1 MEKALGD
8 ADLVIESMAEDPK
21 QKIEF
26 YQKAASLLPE
36 KTVLVTNS
44 STLLPSTFASYTG
57 RPEKYLSLH
66 FANQIWRAN
75 TAEIMNHAGT
85 DPKYYDEV
93 VEFAKQIRMIPL
105 CLHKEQPGYLLNT
118 MLVPLLNSGLYLWA
132 NDIAD
137 PETIDLT
144 WRVGTGASMGPF
156 QFCDVIG
163 ITTVYNVVAINP
175 EANKPGTVHYLI
187 KQKLQPMIDAGHL
200 GRATGEGF
208 YKYN

>member
-1 MEKALGD
+1 
-8 ADLVIESMAEDPK
+8 
-21 QKIEF
+21 
-26 YQKAASLLPE
+26 
-36 KTVLVTNS
+36 
-44 STLLPSTFASYTG
+44 
-57 RPEKYLSLH
+57 
-66 FANQIWRAN
+66 
-75 TAEIMNHAGT
+75 
-85 DPKYYDEV
+85 
-93 VEFAKQIRMIPL
+93 MIPL

-118 MLVPLLNSGLYLWA
+118 MMVPLLNSGLYLWA